1 MKKYTVAVVGA
12 TGVVGTEMIKVLEEF
27 KFPVSK
33 LIPLASEKSA
43 GKVIEYMN
51 KNVYVE
57 KLDKNSFK
65 DVDIA
70 LFSAGAAI
78 SKQYA
83 PIAVKAGAIVID
95 NTSFFRMDKD
105 IPLVVPEVNAHVLK
119 DHKGIIANPN
129 CSTAQLV
136 LALKPIHDA
145 YKIKRV
151 VVSTYQA
158 TSGAGKE
165 AMDELAKQTIGIL
178 NGKGVIDPKKF
189 TKQIA
194 FNLIP
199 HIDVFMENDYTK
211 EEMKMTNETKKIM
224 GDDSIELVATCVRV
238 PVFIGH
244 SEVVNIDVEKK
255 FKIEDVKKILS
266 EFPGLKIVD
275 DPKKNEYP
283 TPIDCVDTNDT
294 LVGRIRRDISI
305 ENGITMFIVSNNL
318 RKGAASNAVQIALEL
333 INQKLV

>member
-1 MKKYTVAVVGA
+1 MKKYNVAVVGA
-12 TGVVGTEMIKVLEEF
+12 TGVVGNEIIKVLEEF
-27 KFPVSK
+27 KFPVNK
-33 LIPLASEKSA
+33 LIPLASKRSVGKTIRFMDKSV
-43 GKVIEYMN
+43 KVELL
-51 KNVYVE
+51 K
-57 KLDKNSFK
+57 DDSFK

-70 LFSAGAAI
+70 LFSAGASI

-95 NTSFFRMDKD
+95 NTSYFRMEKSV
-105 IPLVVPEVNAHVLK
+105 PLVVPEVNAHTLK
-119 DHKGIIANPN
+119 DHTGIIANPN

-145 YKIKRV
+145 YKINRV

-178 NGKGVIDPKKF
+178 NGKGVMNPKKF

-199 HIDVFMENDYTK
+199 HIDVFMENGYTK

-224 GDDSIELVATCVRV
+224 GDDSIKLVATCVRV

-244 SEVVNIDVEKK
+244 SEAVNIDVEKD
-255 FKIEDVKKILS
+255 FNIEDIKKILT
-266 EFPGLKIVD
+266 EFPGVKVLD
-275 DPKKNEYP
+275 NPADNEYP
-283 TPIDCVDTNDT
+283 TPIDCVETNDT
-294 LVGRIRRDISI
+294 LIGRIRRDISTDK
-305 ENGITMFIVSNNL
+305 GITMFIVSNNL
-318 RKGAASNAVQIALEL
+318 RKGAASNAVQIAMEL
-333 INQKLV
+333 IKQKLV